1 MIEIVALLRKIAD
14 SLAIIA
20 KELSKNN
27 KKKESE
33 EK

>member
-1 MIEIVALLRKIAD
+1 MIEIIALLRKIAD

-20 KELSKNN
+20 KALSKDT